1 MSGGIAVSDIS
12 NHFPTFA
19 VIEIKADQKKKNDQN
34 FTRDLNNFNVEAFL
48 RELILPTLL
57 LIHQQFGKFVN
68 DFTKIVNTHA
78 PLKRA
83 PRREK
88 RLISKP

>member
-57 LIHQQFGKFVN
+57 L
-68 DFTKIVNTHA
+68 NTSTIWQICQ
-78 PLKRA
+78 
-83 PRREK
+83 
-88 RLISKP
+88 RLYQDC